1 MGNVI
6 YIAKSLENAKNKSLH
21 TIFEKQGRTN
31 IQFCPTSF
39 HFKEAAIKVEKHFKQ
54 LIIARRDL
62 NMSPGKLAAQVSSA
76 FLIEMIRDSWPGKAQ
91 GFYQVNYRLDEDIY
105 DNWIND
111 GVTKVVLEKA
121 IEKAK
126 ELGMIEGVDYFPI
139 VDVCRTELTPESPQ
153 GTLTCVGF
161 RPMEAE
167 KIDEIGKDFHLY

>member
-1 MGNVI
+1 M
-6 YIAKSLENAKNKSLH
+6 
-21 TIFEKQGRTN
+21 
-31 IQFCPTSF
+31 
-39 HFKEAAIKVEKHFKQ
+39 EKHFKQ

-76 FLIEMIRDSWPGKAQ
+76 FLIEMIRDSWPEKV
-91 GFYQVNYRLDEDIY
+91 VNYRLDKDVY

-139 VDVCRTELTPESPQ
+139 VDACRTELTPESPQ

-167 KIDEIGKDFHLY
+167 KIDEIGKDFHLYRTIDQLHEDAQDRGYVSLSYKKTVI

>member
-1 MGNVI
+1 MM
-6 YIAKSLENAKNKSLH
+6 
-21 TIFEKQGRTN
+21 
-31 IQFCPTSF
+31 
-39 HFKEAAIKVEKHFKQ
+39 KQ

-62 NMSPGKLAAQVSSA
+62 DMSPGKLAAQVAHASSA
-76 FLIEMIRDSWPGKAQ
+76 FLIEMIKDSWPEKAQ
-91 GFYQVNYRLDEDIY
+91 GFYHVNYRLDEDIY

-111 GVTKVVLEKA
+111 GVTKVVCGARNKEKLEKA

-139 VDVCRTELTPESPQ
+139 VDACRTPES
-153 GTLTCVGF
+153 LTCVGF

>member
-1 MGNVI
+1 M
-6 YIAKSLENAKNKSLH
+6 
-21 TIFEKQGRTN
+21 
-31 IQFCPTSF
+31 
-39 HFKEAAIKVEKHFKQ
+39 EKHFKQ

-62 NMSPGKLAAQVSSA
+62 NKLAAQVSSA
-76 FLIEMIRDSWPGKAQ
+76 FLIEMIRDSWPEKVQ
-91 GFYQVNYRLDEDIY
+91 DFYQVNYRLDKDIY

-111 GVTKVVLEKA
+111 GVTKVVNKEKLEKA

-139 VDVCRTELTPESPQ
+139 VDACRTESPQ

>member
-1 MGNVI
+1 M
-6 YIAKSLENAKNKSLH
+6 
-21 TIFEKQGRTN
+21 
-31 IQFCPTSF
+31 
-39 HFKEAAIKVEKHFKQ
+39 EKHFKQ

-62 NMSPGKLAAQVSSA
+62 NMSPGKLAAQVSHASSA
-76 FLIEMIRDSWPGKAQ
+76 FLIEMIRDSWPEKVQ
-91 GFYQVNYRLDEDIY
+91 DFYQVNYRLDKDIY

-111 GVTKVVLEKA
+111 GVTKVVNKEKLEKA

-139 VDVCRTELTPESPQ
+139 VDACRTESPQ

>member
-1 MGNVI
+1 M
-6 YIAKSLENAKNKSLH
+6 
-21 TIFEKQGRTN
+21 
-31 IQFCPTSF
+31 
-39 HFKEAAIKVEKHFKQ
+39 EKHFKQ

-76 FLIEMIRDSWPGKAQ
+76 FLIEMIRDSWPEKVQ
-91 GFYQVNYRLDEDIY
+91 DFYQVNYRLDKDVY

-111 GVTKVVLEKA
+111 GVTKVVCGARNRGKLEKA

-139 VDVCRTELTPESPQ
+139 VDACRTELTPESPQ

>member
-1 MGNVI
+1 M
-6 YIAKSLENAKNKSLH
+6 
-21 TIFEKQGRTN
+21 
-31 IQFCPTSF
+31 
-39 HFKEAAIKVEKHFKQ
+39 EKHFKQ

-76 FLIEMIRDSWPGKAQ
+76 FLIE
-91 GFYQVNYRLDEDIY
+91 
-105 DNWIND
+105 
-111 GVTKVVLEKA
+111 
-121 IEKAK
+121 KAK

-139 VDVCRTELTPESPQ
+139 VDACRTELTPESPQ